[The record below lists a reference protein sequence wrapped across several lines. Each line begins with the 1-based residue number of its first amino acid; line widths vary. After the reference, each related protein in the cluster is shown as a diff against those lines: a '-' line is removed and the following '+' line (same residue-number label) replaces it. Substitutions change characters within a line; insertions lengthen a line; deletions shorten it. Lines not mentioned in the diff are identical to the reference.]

1 LLLLEP
7 TQKKRIVATQALTH
21 AYFTS
26 TLSLT
31 NSDLNRKL
39 SSKEIIGSPM
49 HNNNNTDLLS
59 PMNLKFG
66 SLKSE
71 GSPFTVTQQ
80 SHNRFAEKD
89 SLYLDL
95 GKPEMNGR
103 LDTITNGSANNSF
116 CLHGGSNTNSNAN
129 SVSAFAK
136 QSTLPDQDTKGQ
148 AKSYRGH
155 NAPANNQSFLKAA
168 IFNNMQ
174 KKNEVN
180 VDSPMERNGGPVRLT
195 IERRHTDHVRSSINK
210 EKDDNVGGNSPHSA
224 SSEIDDYSSE
234 ECRVQINLQKIMS
247 ETPEKHP
254 SKLFQDS
261 MSPVAK

>member
-1 LLLLEP
+1 LEP
-7 TQKKRIVATQALTH
+7 TQKKRVFATQALTH

-26 TLSLT
+26 TISLT
-31 NSDLNRKL
+31 NSDIQRKL

-49 HNNNNTDLLS
+49 NNNNTDLLS
-59 PMNLKFG
+59 PVHLKFG

-71 GSPFTVTQQ
+71 GSPFAPTQQ

-103 LDTITNGSANNSF
+103 IDTISNGSANNSF

-136 QSTLPDQDTKGQ
+136 QSTLPEQDSKGQ

-155 NAPANNQSFLKAA
+155 NVTANNQSFLKAA

-174 KKNEVN
+174 KKNEGN
-180 VDSPMERNGGPVRLT
+180 ADSPMARNGGPVRLT
-195 IERRHTDHVRSSINK
+195 IERRHTDHVRTSTNK
-210 EKDDNVGGNSPHSA
+210 EKDDVDGNSPHSA

-234 ECRVQINLQKIMS
+234 ECRVQINLQKIMNG
-247 ETPEKHP
+247 TPEKHP